1 MTFRTLAFGLVVV
14 AALATTAC
22 SAGSGPAAAP
32 ATDTA
37 SVEAAAHHAHD
48 LYLLAI
54 NSNNVDAFL
63 GTVTDDIVFMP
74 PNSPAIQGK
83 KDVGAWVKDYFGA
96 YQTSWDKTSKEFVVV
111 GDLAYEWYAYKS
123 EDVPRPDGPAKDT
136 PTVIDEGNG
145 INIYRK
151 GADGVW
157 RVARDAWSTAKKTGQ

>member
-1 MTFRTLAFGLVVV
+1 MNIRSLTFGMAVLAFI
-14 AALATTAC
+14 ATTAC
-22 SAGSGPAAAP
+22 SPATSTEAP
-32 ATDTA
+32 ATDAA

-63 GTVTDDIVFMP
+63 GTVTDDIVFLP

-111 GDLAYEWYAYKS
+111 GDMAYEWYAYKS
-123 EDVPRPDGPAKDT
+123 EDVPRPDGSAKDT
-136 PTVIDEGNG
+136 PTVNDEGNG

-151 GADGVW
+151 GPDGVW
-157 RVARDAWSTAKKTGQ
+157 RVARDAWSTAKKAGQ

>member
-1 MTFRTLAFGLVVV
+1 MTFRTFACGLVVV
-14 AALATTAC
+14 ASLATAAC
-22 SAGSGPAAAP
+22 SAGAGSTAAP
-32 ATDTA
+32 APDTA

-63 GTVTDDIVFMP
+63 GTVTDDIVLLP

-83 KDVGAWVKDYFGA
+83 KDVGAWVKAYFGA

-111 GDLAYEWYAYKS
+111 GDLAYEWYEYTS

-136 PTVIDEGNG
+136 PTVSDTGNG
-145 INIYRK
+145 INIYRR
-151 GADGVW
+151 GSDGVW
-157 RVARDAWSTAKKTGQ
+157 RVARDAWSTAKKAGQ